1 MSIHS
6 EAYGTLADGR
16 AVERYTLSHAGLTC
30 RILTLGGIITELH
43 VPDSQGNTADIVHG
57 LPSLEDYEA
66 GHPYLGAITGRVA
79 GRINA
84 GTFTLDGTSYQ
95 LPLSQPPNHLHG
107 GMIGLDKRIWSA
119 ETSESESG
127 EPTLHLQYTSPAG
140 EEDYPGTVPI
150 TVSYMLTDDQ
160 ALRIDYEATTDAP
173 TPLSI
178 TNHSY
183 FNLAGEEADT
193 IADHVLQ
200 IFADKV
206 VMGDDVGT
214 LEDHTTSVEGTIHDF
229 RSPKAL
235 SEFIAPPT
243 HYHGENYLF
252 EDGKTV
258 TPRLG
263 AILKHPPSGR
273 KMEVLTTET
282 SVQLYTGKFLE
293 DAELVGK
300 SGSAYRNHSAVC
312 LECQGFPNGVNNPE
326 IDDIILRPGD
336 TYRQTTVYRFSAES

>member
-6 EAYGTLADGR
+6 EAFGSLADGR
-16 AVERYTLSHAGLTC
+16 AVDRFTLTHKGLTC
-30 RILTLGGIITELH
+30 RIITLGGIITELH
-43 VPDSQGNTADIVHG
+43 VPDAQGNTADIVHG
-57 LPSLEDYEA
+57 LPTLADYEA

-79 GRINA
+79 GRING
-84 GTFTLDGTSYQ
+84 GTFELDGTVYK

-107 GMIGLDKRIWSA
+107 GMIGLDKRIWA
-119 ETSESESG
+119 TETSESASG
-127 EPTLHLQYTSPAG
+127 EPTLQLQYTSPAG

-150 TVSYMLTDDQ
+150 TVSYTLTDDQ
-160 ALRIDYEATTDAP
+160 ALQIDYEATTDAP

-183 FNLAGEEADT
+183 FNLAGEDADS

-200 IFADKV
+200 ILAGEV

-214 LEDHTTSVEGTIHDF
+214 LEDHKTSVEGTIHDF
-229 RSPKAL
+229 RTAKPL

-252 EDGKTV
+252 ADGKTSE
-258 TPRLG
+258 PRLG
-263 AILKHPPSGR
+263 AVLTHPPSGR

-293 DAELVGK
+293 DTVLIGK
-300 SGSAYRNHSAVC
+300 CGSAYKNHSAVC

-326 IDDIILRPGD
+326 IDDIILRPGE
-336 TYRQTTVYRFSAES
+336 TYRQTTLYRFSAES